1 MQTATLATACNSLQ
15 ALDYQNM
22 AYLLQQM
29 RAILMPAL
37 GPSARSNSMPLL
49 INDYSPM
56 GEDGEDLRREPTWDL
71 NPMRRM
77 PGLAAAAQDVAA
89 RSMEHAEVS
98 PPLSCPSLSHKTHND
113 RAAMPGQVIHTLSCQ
128 NK

>member
-1 MQTATLATACNSLQ
+1 
-15 ALDYQNM
+15 M

-77 PGLAAAAQDVAA
+77 PGLPAAAQDVAA
-89 RSMEHAEVS
+89 RAMEHAEVS
-98 PPLSCPSLSHKTHND
+98 PHCYAQASATGNHDNKAFMPSQISHTCSCRSEL
-113 RAAMPGQVIHTLSCQ
+113 
-128 NK
+128 